1 MPPTSRYAAMALVSF
16 LLPSPAHSQD
26 TLEGAL
32 RGLHPGTY
40 AVLTRREDAGAF
52 SAQWDAD
59 ALRLRIENQA
69 LRVVLGP
76 QTAARLWKAHGWGNG
91 AGWILVEGDGRELD
105 AGTGALYG
113 ARVLSVLRD
122 KGLVPAWEARQAFR
136 KEHPENGEAW
146 AEEVFRC
153 SRLAMAHLNAL
164 AAQGKAAWSPAPG
177 PFGMRT
183 MTFTDPDPE
192 ARERLADEVFGDLA
206 AALEG
211 AWSVEGWWR
220 NEFDTSIALAM
231 EGARLS
237 PRVRDVCLRLGAD
250 LEQVLARGDGG
261 PSLEARMTHFLAA
274 AGRPLREL
282 PERVALPDQELPSPA
297 FLLACLQTREALG
310 DWEGM
315 LAFLGNPA
323 LVRDGAT
330 ASKAAWESRCVAR
343 ALVAALKVR
352 PLMEL
357 GRTREARDELAE
369 ARYWGGDHMVE
380 SNLAVFAGPKVVN
393 QPLFKEAMKEP
404 VRTAPPMPPLP
415 PTPRL
420 TLLGT
425 PDWRQDW
432 EALRA
437 SEALLPWSPSEL
449 AWTSLAPAEAAA
461 LRARHGWGPEPRW
474 VLLLGEASAASGT
487 RCPAPAL
494 VAGILERERPSDLQR
509 LERILERH
517 PDHLGAH
524 RARLALLKA
533 RMPEPRLERILAE
546 DARAC
551 YPPAEYGFLNYVLD
565 FGPDAPWKPDPTLW
579 QWSAQ
584 QVLPRLEVLL
594 RSWPNQ
600 PAIWKA
606 WVAWARFHPARPSV
620 VALAGTLTLWTDRE
634 RWIGRLPLEVLRAV
648 TEELRRD
655 RNYPELARWLGTAWE
670 ARARRKGRALQGWE
684 RDQWEALG
692 PALVTPLVETLRLT
706 GRPDQARE
714 VETTYRDILAR

>member
-1 MPPTSRYAAMALVSF
+1 MPPASRYAPMALVSF
-16 LLPSPAHSQD
+16 LLPGPAHAQD

-32 RGLHPGTY
+32 RGLRPGTY

-91 AGWILVEGDGRELD
+91 AGWILVDAGGLELD
-105 AGTGALYG
+105 AGTGTLYG

-146 AEEVFRC
+146 AEEVFLW
-153 SRLAMAHLNAL
+153 SRVAFSHMNVL
-164 AAQGKAAWSPAPG
+164 AAQGKAARGPATGTPG
-177 PFGMRT
+177 LAT
-183 MTFTDPDPE
+183 MTFTEPDPE
-192 ARERLADEVFGDLA
+192 ARERLADQVFGDLA

-220 NEFDTSIALAM
+220 NESETSIALAM
-231 EGARLS
+231 RGARES
-237 PRVRDVCLRLGAD
+237 PRVRDVCRRLAAV

-261 PSLEARMTHFLAA
+261 PSLETRMTHFLGA

-282 PERVALPDQELPSPA
+282 PERVALPDEELPSPT
-297 FLLACLQTREALG
+297 FLLACLETREALG

-330 ASKAAWESRCVAR
+330 GSKAAWESRCVAR

-352 PLMEL
+352 PLLEL
-357 GRTREARDELAE
+357 GRTREAREELAE
-369 ARYWGGDHMVE
+369 ARSWGGDRLGE
-380 SNLAVFAGPKVVN
+380 SSLAFFAGPKVVN
-393 QPLFKEAMKEP
+393 QPLYKEVMKEP
-404 VRTAPPMPPLP
+404 VRPAPPIPPLP
-415 PTPRL
+415 PAPRL
-420 TLLGT
+420 ALLGT

-437 SEALLPWSPSEL
+437 SAALLPWSPAEL

-474 VLLLGEASAASGT
+474 VLLLGEDSAASGT

-494 VAGILERERPSDLQR
+494 LAGILERERPSDLQR
-509 LERILERH
+509 LDRILERH

-524 RARLALLKA
+524 RARMALLKA
-533 RMPEPRLERILAE
+533 RMPEPRLEPILAE

-551 YPPAEYGFLNYVLD
+551 YPPAEHPIFNYALD
-565 FGPDAPWKPDPTLW
+565 FGPDAPWKPDPALW

-594 RSWPNQ
+594 RSWPDQ

-634 RWIGRLPLEVLRAV
+634 RWIGLLPLEVLRAV

-670 ARARRKGRALQGWE
+670 ARARRSDGALQDWE
-684 RDQWEALG
+684 REQWVALG
-692 PALVTPLVETLRLT
+692 PALVTPLAETLRLT
-706 GRPDQARE
+706 GRPDQARG